1 VGVAF
6 DSTSQTSVARR
17 RRRRRTAI
25 TLTVVGLL
33 LVGAFLAAGAYV
45 EGWMGHRAQAS
56 AAPPACITA
65 PGHPELTAA
74 QVTVNVYN
82 STNRS
87 GLAASAARDLRAR
100 GFTSATV
107 SNDPLGQAVRG
118 TAVVRYGVSGA
129 DAARLAAAQVAGATL
144 VRDGRADASVD
155 VVLGAGFSAL
165 ASPRGPQQDTATT
178 GPSTTVPPGP
188 TTPGAPPG
196 GAATAATPA
205 C

>member
-1 VGVAF
+1 MAF
-6 DSTSQTSVARR
+6 ASTSQTSVARR

-25 TLTVVGLL
+25 TLSVVGLL
-33 LVGAFLAAGAYV
+33 LVGTFLAAGAYV

-56 AAPPACITA
+56 AAPACIPA
-65 PGHPELTAA
+65 PGRPELTAA

-82 STNRS
+82 TTNRS

-100 GFTSATV
+100 GFTIATV
-107 SNDPLGQAVRG
+107 SNDPLGQTVRG